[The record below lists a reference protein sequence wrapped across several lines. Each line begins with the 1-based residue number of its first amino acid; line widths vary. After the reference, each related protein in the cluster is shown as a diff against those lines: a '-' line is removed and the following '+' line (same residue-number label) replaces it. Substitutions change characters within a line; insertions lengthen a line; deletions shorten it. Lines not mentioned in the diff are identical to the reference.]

1 MSSLFISW
9 TLISTQYLRSEHSN
23 DTEEINDHE
32 NREVGHRQGILDH
45 AHLDVLISIIAVKQK
60 GIFQISLWG

>member
-1 MSSLFISW
+1 MSSLLISW
-9 TLISTQYLRSEHSN
+9 TLINTQYLRSEHSY